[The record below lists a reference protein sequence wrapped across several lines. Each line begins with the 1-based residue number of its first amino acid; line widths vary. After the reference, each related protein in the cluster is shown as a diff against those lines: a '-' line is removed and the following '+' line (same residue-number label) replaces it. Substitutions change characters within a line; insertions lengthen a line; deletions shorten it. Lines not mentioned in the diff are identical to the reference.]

1 MKRPT
6 PSRILA
12 LAAFLGASFTSVAA
26 PEWIWL
32 SKDAKPNEKVTLKKE
47 FEIKGEV
54 KSASLQLTC
63 DNGATAVLNGQKAL
77 ENPDWM
83 EPSKGDVKAMLKA
96 GKNELRLDA
105 RNKDGGAAAVAVLT
119 IETADGQKVIIETH
133 GDWQAAPAGSTDFK
147 PATVIAKYGAGPWGD
162 ALARN
167 DKGGKTAKGGGK
179 RNIDN
184 GSGAA
189 TDPSEIHVPPGFKVE
204 LLYTV
209 PKADQGSW
217 VSMTVDKK
225 GRLLCGDQ
233 YGTIYR
239 LTPPAIGSKDA
250 TKIEKLDVAI
260 GGAHGLLYA
269 FDSLYVMLN
278 EKGAAE
284 AKGLASGLY
293 RLKDKD
299 GDDHFDSP
307 VLLSECVGGGEHGP
321 HSMQLSPD
329 GKSIFFNCGNH
340 TKLPVNLAISRA
352 KMGSWDEDHLLPRL
366 WDGNGH
372 ARGITA
378 PGGYICKTDPDGKKV
393 ELFCSGFR
401 NEFDFAFDANGELF
415 AYDADMEWDIGSP
428 WYRPTRINHCVSGG
442 EYGWR
447 SGSGKW
453 PSYYEDSLPEA
464 VDIGPGSPTGVVFGT
479 GAKFP
484 EKYQRALYGN
494 DWTYGTMYAVHF
506 KPDGAGMKAVKEEF
520 VSAKPLPL
528 TDVVINPKDGAMYF
542 GIGGRRSQSG
552 VYRVTYAGKEST
564 APAPAYALTPE
575 MKQRHELE
583 KLHLEGTGAEAIDKA
598 WPFLASKDHY
608 LRFAARVAIERQP
621 VKLWAERALAEKDPQ
636 GIIEASIALARV
648 GRTGNPNPQENGKP
662 AQGTSSGAVGA
673 ANAEDAKLLAKILG
687 ALDRVLFP
695 TTGVMT
701 ETDKMAFFK
710 TSVDRQLQLLRA
722 YQVAFARLG
731 KPDPAT
737 CAKVASNFEP
747 YYPSK
752 DALVNRELS
761 QLLIFADSKS
771 VVGKTLALVASAKDD
786 ATAIASDELLAR
798 NPGYAKAA
806 ESAHASRPNL
816 QQIALITSLRNARAG
831 WTPALRKTYFS
842 WFQRTSEW
850 HAGNSFPKFIDHI
863 RTEALA
869 NFVTDA
875 AEHTALDELSKKKLP
890 AAPANMV
897 MPKGPGKAYT
907 TDDVVALTQGG
918 MHGRNFEQGKAMFSA
933 TLCAR
938 CHKFN
943 GDGGSIGP
951 DLTGAGNR
959 YTMRDLAENIIDPS
973 KVISDQYGTEEI
985 ELKDGSSV
993 VGRMIVEENG
1003 KLFLMTSPLAPDDL
1017 TAVNSADVKGRKPFN
1032 VSMMPPGLINTLNKD
1047 ELLDLISF
1055 MVSGGNPKDK
1065 AFQK

>member
-1 MKRPT
+1 MKRT
-6 PSRILA
+6 VLTRILIPA
-12 LAAFLGASFTSVAA
+12 VFIGASFSAFA
-26 PEWIWL
+26 EPEWIWL
-32 SKDAKPNEKVTLKKE
+32 SKNAKPDEKVTLKKE

-54 KSASLQLTC
+54 KSATLQLTC
-63 DNGATAVLNGQKAL
+63 DNGATAVINGRKSL
-77 ENPDWM
+77 ENPDWQ
-83 EPSKGDVKAMLKA
+83 EPVKGDVKALLKP

-105 RNKDGGAAAVAVLT
+105 RNRDGSAAAVAVLT
-119 IETADGQKVIIETH
+119 IETADGQKIVVETH

-147 PATVIAKYGAGPWGD
+147 TATVIAKYGAGPWGD
-162 ALARN
+162 IFADA
-167 DKGGKTAKGGGK
+167 GKVAKAGKGGGK
-179 RNIDN
+179 RPPA
-184 GSGAA
+184 SQVA
-189 TDPSEIHVPPGFKVE
+189 TDPAEIHVPPGFKVE

-209 PKADQGSW
+209 PKAEQGSW

-225 GRLLCGDQ
+225 GRLICGAQ
-233 YGTIYR
+233 NGGLFR
-239 LTPPAIGSKDA
+239 LTPPAIGSSDKAIVEPLDA
-250 TKIEKLDVAI
+250 EI
-260 GGAHGLLYA
+260 GGAHGLLYTH
-269 FDSLYVMLN
+269 DSLYVMVN
-278 EKGAAE
+278 ENVVKGMAH
-284 AKGLASGLY
+284 GLW

-299 GDDHFDSP
+299 GDDHFEKP
-307 VLLSECVGGGEHGP
+307 VLLSDCNGGGEHGP
-321 HSMQLSPD
+321 HSMQLAPD

-340 TKLPVNLAISRA
+340 TKLPANLAISRA
-352 KMGSWDEDHLLPRL
+352 AMKSWDEDHLLPRL

-372 ARGITA
+372 ARGILA
-378 PGGYICKTDPDGKKV
+378 PGGYICKTDLDGKKI
-393 ELFCSGFR
+393 ELFCAGFR

-415 AYDADMEWDIGSP
+415 AYDADMEWDIGAP

-447 SGSGKW
+447 SGAGKW
-453 PSYYEDSLPEA
+453 PAYYEDSLPAA

-484 EKYQRALYGN
+484 AKYQAALYGN

-506 KPDGAGMKAVKEEF
+506 TADGAGMKGVKEEF

-528 TDVVINPKDGAMYF
+528 TDVVISQHDGAMYF
-542 GIGGRRSQSG
+542 GIGGRGSQSA

-564 APAPAYALTPE
+564 APAQPYAFTPE
-575 MKQRHELE
+575 MKQRHMLE
-583 KLHLEGTGAEAIDKA
+583 KLHEEGTGPEAIEKA
-598 WPFLASKDHY
+598 WPFLASKDRY

-621 VKLWAERALAEKDPQ
+621 VKLWKERALAEKDPQ
-636 GIIEASIALARV
+636 AIIEACIALARM
-648 GRTGNPNPQENGKP
+648 GRTGDPNPATAGK
-662 AQGTSSGAVGA
+662 AQSGTSSGAVGPA
-673 ANAEDAKLLAKILG
+673 DAEDAKLLAQIL
-687 ALDRVLFP
+687 ARLDSLWAQRP
-695 TTGVMT
+695 GVMS
-701 ETDKMAFFK
+701 ESDGIGFGKFDIGF
-710 TSVDRQLQLLRA
+710 QLQLMRA
-722 YQVAFARLG
+722 YQLAFARLG
-731 KPDPAT
+731 KPDAAT
-737 CAKVASNFEP
+737 CAKAAGNFEP

-761 QLLIFADSKS
+761 QILIFLDSKS
-771 VVGKTLALVASAKDD
+771 VVGKTLALVGSAKDD
-786 ATAIASDELLAR
+786 AAAIATDELLAR

-806 ESAHASRPNL
+806 ESAAASRPNL
-816 QQIALITSLRNARAG
+816 QQIALIASLRNARAG

-850 HAGNSFPKFIDHI
+850 HAGNSFPKFMDHI

-875 AEHTALDELSKKKLP
+875 TERTALDELSKKRPP
-890 AAPANMV
+890 APPANVV

-907 TDDVVALTQGG
+907 TEDVVALTQGA
-918 MHGRNFEQGKAMFSA
+918 MHGRDFAQGKAMFTA

-959 YTMRDLAENIIDPS
+959 YTMHDLAENIIDPS

-1003 KLFLMTSPLAPDDL
+1003 KLFLMTSPLAPDEL
-1017 TAVNSADVKGRKPFN
+1017 TAVNSADVKARKPFN
-1032 VSMMPPGLINTLNKD
+1032 ISMMPPGLINMLNKD
-1047 ELLDLISF
+1047 ELLDLIAY

-1065 AFQK
+1065 AFK

>member
-6 PSRILA
+6 LSRILA
-12 LAAFLGASFTSVAA
+12 VSAFLGASLTTFTALA
-26 PEWIWL
+26 EPEWIWL
-32 SKDAKPNEKVTLKKE
+32 SKNAKSGEKVALRRE
-47 FEIKGEV
+47 FEVPGAV
-54 KSASLQLTC
+54 KSATLQVTC
-63 DNGATAVLNGQKAL
+63 DNGATAFVNGEKAL
-77 ENPDWM
+77 ENPDWQK
-83 EPSKGDVKAMLKA
+83 PVSGDVKALLKA

-105 RNKDGGAAAVAVLT
+105 RNQSGGAAAVAVLT
-119 IETADGQKVIIETH
+119 IETTDGKTITIETN
-133 GDWQAAPAGSTDFK
+133 GDWQAAPAGSSDFK
-147 PATVIAKYGAGPWGD
+147 PAVVIAKYGDGPWGK
-162 ALARN
+162 ALAQGG
-167 DKGGKTAKGGGK
+167 GGKPAKGGDGK
-179 RNIDN
+179 VKRGVDT
-184 GSGAA
+184 GVQTA
-189 TDPSEIHVPPGFKVE
+189 TDPKEIHVPPGFKVE

-233 YGTIYR
+233 YGALYR
-239 LTPPAIGSKDA
+239 LTPPAIGGKEQ
-250 TKIEKLDVAI
+250 TKVEKLDVAI

-269 FDSLYVMLN
+269 HDSLYVMLN

-299 GDDHFDSP
+299 GDDHFESP
-307 VLLSECVGGGEHGP
+307 VLLSECAGGGEHGP

-329 GKSIFFNCGNH
+329 GKSIFFNSGNH
-340 TKLPVNLAISRA
+340 TKLPSNLAISRA
-352 KMGSWDEDHLLPRL
+352 AMKSWDEDHILPRM

-372 ARGITA
+372 ARGILA

-393 ELFCSGFR
+393 ELFCHGFR

-453 PSYYEDSLPEA
+453 PTYYEDSLPEA

-484 EKYQRALYGN
+484 AKYQRALYGN

-506 KPDGAGMKAVKEEF
+506 TPDGAGMKAVKEEF

-542 GIGGRRSQSG
+542 GIGGRRAQSA
-552 VYRVTYAGKEST
+552 VYRVTYEGKEST
-564 APAPAYALTPE
+564 APAQPYALTPE

-583 KLHLEGTGAEAIDKA
+583 KLHIEGTGPEAIETA
-598 WPFLASKDHY
+598 WPFLASKDRY

-621 VKLWAERALAEKDPQ
+621 VKLWKERALAEKEPQ
-636 GIIEASIALARV
+636 AIIEASIALARM
-648 GRTGNPNPQENGKP
+648 GRTGNPNPQEIGKP
-662 AQGTSSGAVGA
+662 APGTSSGAIGA
-673 ANAEDAKLLAKILG
+673 ANEEDAKLQARIV
-687 ALDRVLFP
+687 AVLD
-695 TTGVMT
+695 GV
-701 ETDKMAFFK
+701 EFRRLD
-710 TSVDRQLQLLRA
+710 VDHQLQLLRA
-722 YQVAFARLG
+722 YQLAFARLG
-731 KPDPAT
+731 KPGDAA
-737 CAKVASNFEP
+737 CAKAAAHFEP
-747 YYPSK
+747 FYPQANR
-752 DALVNRELS
+752 DLNRELS
-761 QLLIFADSKS
+761 QLLIFLDSKS
-771 VVGKTLALVASAKDD
+771 VVGKTLGLVASAKDD
-786 ATAIASDELLAR
+786 AAAIASDELLAR

-806 ESAHASRPNL
+806 ESAQTSRPNL
-816 QQIALITSLRNARAG
+816 QQIALMFSLRNARAG
-831 WTPALRKTYFS
+831 WTAETKKTFFS
-842 WFQRTSEW
+842 WFPRTSQW
-850 HAGNSFPKFIDHI
+850 HGGNSFRKFLDNI

-869 NFVTDA
+869 NFVTA
-875 AEHTALDELSKKKLP
+875 PAERTALDTLSKQPLP
-890 AAPANMV
+890 AVPANVV

-907 TDDVVALTQGG
+907 TGDVVALTQGA
-918 MHGRNFEQGKAMFSA
+918 MHGRDFAQGKAMFNA

-1047 ELLDLISF
+1047 ELLDLIAF

-1065 AFQK
+1065 AFKK